1 MVLGRTWVRPRS
13 VPLVDAAL
21 RGLLLVGAVV
31 VGSAGCAL
39 FGGSAPPAEPCKTI
53 PLEVYAK
60 GSADQNPNAEGQALP
75 VELRVFVLSQREAFD
90 QLDVSELVGD
100 ELPGD
105 LAKVVV
111 QKASLRVMPGQ
122 EQILPL
128 EIAPSAG
135 YLGLVANFR
144 RVEPGQGKRLV
155 DVRRAVERCRAGQ
168 LSTQIPATLKES
180 RLLAPERVE

>member
-1 MVLGRTWVRPRS
+1 MVQGRTWGRPRS
-13 VPLVDAAL
+13 GPDRSPL
-21 RGLLLVGAVV
+21 RGLVLGAALLGHA
-31 VGSAGCAL
+31 GGCAL
-39 FGGSAPPAEPCKTI
+39 FGGSAPPPEPCKTI

-75 VELRVFVLSQREAFD
+75 VELRIFVLSQREAFD

-100 ELPGD
+100 ELPED

-135 YLGLVANFR
+135 YLGLVGNFR

-155 DVRRAVERCRAGQ
+155 ELKRAIERCRAGQ